1 MSLGNY
7 HIAAPLPQNNSSCSP
22 FSLFL
27 LNRYSRSSTP
37 GRSSQPTQS
46 WSNPSHEARKFTS
59 VTSEHQSVSGIR
71 LAPLE
76 TSDSSGNGAK
86 KKRLTKKRRKPKS
99 TFLTSKIDRFSS
111 DDDTDDVDDDLDANT
126 SKFEDDGF
134 GSYES
139 TSSGRSKMNKVL
151 FYRSQV

>member
-59 VTSEHQSVSGIR
+59 VTSVTSEHQSVSGIR

-76 TSDSSGNGAK
+76 TSDSSGNGSK

-111 DDDTDDVDDDLDANT
+111 DDDTDDVDDDPDANT

-139 TSSGRSKMNKVL
+139 TSSGRSKMNKV
-151 FYRSQV
+151 